1 MRRARRLFAT
11 AVAIASNSLMLA
23 QGLKIDHVTAA
34 GRDLRLMM
42 QALHTVGLPS
52 EYGGPHANHATEMAI
67 TSFPDGS
74 YLELIAIQRRADPVA
89 LAAHPWHAFLE
100 GNAGPCA
107 WATRPTDIESEMQ
120 RLRAESIAVGALQ
133 KDGRQ
138 RPDHVQLDWETVGV
152 GPNRGTFFPFLIHDI
167 TPRERRAYP
176 SGKPTVA
183 NWSGIAK
190 IVIGVRDLEGAVAQ
204 FQRAY
209 SLAAPERQED
219 ADFGA
224 RLVWFPGTPVVLAT
238 PLTSGSWLDARIRRF
253 GDGPS
258 AFVLARG
265 KKAAYSVKRGS
276 EWFGKQ
282 IAWFNVEA
290 LGWHLG
296 EE

>member
-1 MRRARRLFAT
+1 
-11 AVAIASNSLMLA
+11 MLA
-23 QGLKIDHVTAA
+23 QELKVDHVTVA
-34 GRDLRLMM
+34 GRDLRAMM
-42 QALHTVGLPS
+42 EALHTAGIPS

-74 YLELIAIQRRADPVA
+74 YLELIAIQRHADPAA
-89 LAAHPWHAFLE
+89 LAAHYWHAFLD

-107 WATRPTDIESEMQ
+107 WATRPADIAAEME
-120 RLRAESIAVGALQ
+120 RLRAASIPVSGLK

-138 RPDHVQLDWETVGV
+138 RPDAVQLEWETAAV
-152 GPNRGTFFPFLIHDI
+152 GPNRGTFFPFMIRDF
-167 TPRERRAYP
+167 TPRERRVFP

-190 IVIGVRDLEGAVAQ
+190 VVIAVRDLDGAVAQ

-209 SLAAPERQED
+209 GLPAPERHED

-224 RLVWFPGTPVVLAT
+224 KLAWFRGTPVVLAT
-238 PLTSGSWLDARIRRF
+238 PLSSGSWLDARIRRF
-253 GDGPS
+253 GDGPC

-276 EWFGKQ
+276 DWFGKQ
-282 IAWFNVEA
+282 VAWFNPSS
-290 LGWHLG
+290 LGWYLG